1 MNTDQFLKRK
11 FEYKMVLR
19 EEMHAHLVNDILP
32 YWMKRTLDK
41 EHSGFYGRIDGE
53 NQLHPKADKGS
64 ILNARI
70 LWTFSAAYNQ
80 FKNPQYLGIA
90 DRAFA
95 YFIDHFIDNTHGGV
109 YWMID
114 FLGNPTETK
123 KQIYAQAFAIYGL
136 SEYYKATK
144 NEKALITAKNLF
156 HLIEHH
162 AFDQE
167 ENGYFEA
174 YDRKW
179 NLLEDLRLSAKDAN
193 EKKTMNTHL
202 HILEAYTTL
211 FQVWKD
217 EQLKKQLKNL
227 IVLFL
232 DKFVNVHYG
241 FRLFFDEHWN
251 SKSDEISFGH
261 DIEGSWLLQEAA
273 EILGDKSLIEKTK
286 KYANLMVDNVLL
298 NGFDNDAGL
307 MYEATPE
314 GIKDADKHWWPQAE
328 AIVGLVNA
336 WQNSSNNKYL
346 QKSSDVWDF
355 IKSKIIDAENG
366 EWFFKVN
373 NKGQPY
379 ILEDKVGPWKCPYH
393 NGRACL
399 EIIKRL

>member
-1 MNTDQFLKRK
+1 MNLKQ
-11 FEYKMVLR
+11 
-19 EEMHAHLVNDILP
+19 EMHAHLVNDILP
-32 YWMKRTLDK
+32 YWMERTIDN
-41 EHSGFYGRIDGE
+41 EHGGFYGRIDGE
-53 NQLHPKADKGS
+53 NQLHPKTDKGS

-80 FKNPQYLGIA
+80 FRNPQYLEIA

-95 YFIDHFIDNTHGGV
+95 YFIDHFIDKTQGGV

-114 FLGNPTETK
+114 YKGNPIETK

-144 NEKALITAKNLF
+144 NEKALMAAKNLF

-162 AFDQE
+162 AFDRE

-174 YDRKW
+174 YDSQW

-211 FQVWKD
+211 FQIWKD
-217 EQLKKQLKNL
+217 EQLQKRLKNL

-232 DKFVNVHYG
+232 DKFVNEHYG

-273 EILGDKSLIEKTK
+273 EVLDDKPLIEKTK
-286 KYANLMVDNVLL
+286 KYANAMVDAVLI
-298 NGFDNDAGL
+298 NGFDNNGGL

-328 AIVGLVNA
+328 AVVGLVNA
-336 WQNSSNNKYL
+336 WQNTSDNRYL
-346 QKSSDVWDF
+346 QKSIEVWDF
-355 IKSKIIDAENG
+355 IKSNIIDSENG

-373 NKGQPY
+373 KNGQPY
-379 ILEDKVGPWKCPYH
+379 MLEDKVGPWKCPYH